1 VCLRSSS
8 AISRQLTENT
18 HLVFIFLPSAEPELE
33 AGEPES
39 ESHHADFEGQQRDHP
54 RQDSTDFA
62 SED

>member
-1 VCLRSSS
+1 MCLRSSS

-39 ESHHADFEGQQRDHP
+39 ESHHADFEGQQRD
-54 RQDSTDFA
+54 RS
-62 SED
+62 